1 MIGNDDIQVQVT
13 IKDGVGVALTISA
26 LNAVEIYIY
35 VMVKGVKTLKA
46 TYKKGNTGYYGIA
59 TINDAD
65 GIVEIILNRQ
75 LTRGLPDGKV
85 YLETKVQLSASS
97 SFISSLQN
105 LGAPGVEIDTNQM
118 TANNNTLL

>member
-13 IKDGVGVALTISA
+13 IKDQAGVPLTISA
-26 LNAVEIYIY
+26 LNAVEVYIYI
-35 VMVKGVKTLKA
+35 MVKGSKTLKA
-46 TYKKGNTGYYGIA
+46 TYKKGNSGYYGI
-59 TINDAD
+59 TTVNDSG
-65 GIVEIILNRQ
+65 GIIEIILNRQ
-75 LTRGLPDGKV
+75 LTRGLPEGKI

-105 LGAPGVEIDTNQM
+105 VGAPGVEIDTNEM